1 MLEIVP
7 REIANLRAL
16 SHGVISFYTEHRA
29 HNLLCARCS
38 GKGLIAENFSTDASN
53 FQIKHFNYTKY
64 SKKSQKVKLAEEACR
79 GQTSANLR
87 PTSADLPRS
96 DLGKFKNV

>member
-64 SKKSQKVKLAEEACR
+64 SKKSQKVKLAEV
-79 GQTSANLR
+79 R
-87 PTSADLPRS
+87 PRP
-96 DLGKFKNV
+96 K